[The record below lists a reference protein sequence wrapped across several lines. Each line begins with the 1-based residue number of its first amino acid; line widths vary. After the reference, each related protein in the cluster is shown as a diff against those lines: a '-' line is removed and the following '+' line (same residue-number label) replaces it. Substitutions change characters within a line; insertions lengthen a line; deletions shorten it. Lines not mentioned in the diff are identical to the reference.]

1 MENQF
6 RNHSGNA
13 NIVLALFACI
23 FLFSINNIF
32 AQEKVSSASKELQTS
47 CEWRFSGHIGQ
58 YIDKISEQ
66 RILNHDSWN
75 KIYPETEEAFRLRED
90 DQNYPQRGQWRGEFW
105 GKYILSVIG
114 ACRYYHSDELKS
126 RIKKAVE
133 GLLST
138 QDENGYI
145 GTYKHSDFVIG
156 NNWNVWSRKYTLWG
170 LVEAYQLL
178 QDESILVAAKRF
190 VNHLISEVGP
200 GAVDIVRT
208 GNFYGL
214 PSSSILQP
222 MVKLYN
228 ATGEKKYLEYAEY
241 IVDQWSQHP
250 EGLPDILNK
259 GLLGESVHS
268 WFPETDP
275 YRWAKAYEFM
285 SCVEGLLE
293 LYEVTGRQ
301 QYFEAGK
308 NIHAALVEWERS
320 PIGNIS
326 FNDKHAGSA
335 GLINTVSEICDAV
348 YWNRLSFKLF
358 KLTGEE
364 KYIDEIERTL
374 YNSLL
379 TAYNQDGTWCL
390 RRMRMSHV
398 HIPAMNHFLL
408 NHQCCTDNLPRG
420 LFQSAEGVL
429 TRRDDK
435 VYLSIFSEGEGN
447 VILPSGQE
455 AHIEIRG
462 DFLMKGNTKVIL
474 TLEEPEKFSFLIRMP
489 RWSSQTTI
497 KVNGDRVRGHVHDNW
512 MTVNRLWRE
521 GDQIEISFKLNGRGE
536 IFDTEKFDKMFHD
549 IKFYDQ
555 EWAKISFGRGGS
567 NEEITRRY
575 EHVKSLS
582 PDDALPHK
590 PAVTFFYGP
599 IALAR
604 DVRVTEGNIF
614 APVEF
619 TSVEDVKI
627 KSIRAPQGIW
637 KAFELDFGQGQ
648 KIKFCDYSSAGNTW
662 DNDSKFNTWCI
673 DILSML

>member
-1 MENQF
+1 MEKIQF
-6 RNHSGNA
+6 RCYFSLSNFIIIALVSFYLCTVNKAYSQKRNA
-13 NIVLALFACI
+13 IYPGEDA
-23 FLFSINNIF
+23 
-32 AQEKVSSASKELQTS
+32 VSCQ
-47 CEWRFSGHIGQ
+47 WRFSGHIGN

-66 RILNHDSWN
+66 RILNQDNWD
-75 KIYPETEEAFRLRED
+75 KIYTETEEAFRLRDD

-105 GKYILSVIG
+105 GKYILSVIA
-114 ACRYYHSDELKS
+114 ACRYYQSDELKS
-126 RIKKAVE
+126 RIQKAVE
-133 GLLST
+133 GLLTT

-170 LVEAYQLL
+170 LIEAYRLL
-178 QDESILVAAKRF
+178 QDESILIGAERF

-200 GAVDIVRT
+200 DAVDIVRT

-222 MVKLYN
+222 MVKFYN
-228 ATGEKKYLEYAEY
+228 ATGEKKYLDYAEY

-259 GLLGESVHS
+259 GLAGESVHS

-293 LYEVTGRQ
+293 LYEVTGKQ

-326 FNDKHAGSA
+326 FNDKHTGSA

-390 RRMRMSHV
+390 RRMRMSHI

-420 LFQSAEGVL
+420 LFQAAKGVL
-429 TRRDDK
+429 TKRGDK
-435 VYLSIFSEGEGN
+435 VYLSLFSEGEGN
-447 VILPSGQE
+447 VILSSGQK
-455 AHIEIRG
+455 AHIEIIG
-462 DFLMKGNTKVIL
+462 DFLKKGNIKVVL
-474 TLEEPEKFSFLIRMP
+474 SLEEPEKFGFLIRMP
-489 RWSSQTTI
+489 QWSSQTTI
-497 KVNGDRVRGHVHDNW
+497 KVNGDRIRGHVHDNW
-512 MTVNRLWRE
+512 MTVNRLWKE
-521 GDQIEISFKLNGRGE
+521 GDQLEISFKLNVRGE
-536 IFDTEKFDKMFHD
+536 IFDTAKFDETFHG
-549 IKFYDQ
+549 IKFYEK

-567 NEEITRRY
+567 NEEITRLY

-590 PAVTFFYGP
+590 PAMTFFYGP

-604 DVRVTEGNIF
+604 DIRVTEGDIF
-614 APVEF
+614 APVKF
-619 TSVEDVKI
+619 SSIEDIKI
-627 KSIRAPQGIW
+627 KSVKAPQGIW
-637 KAFELDFGQGQ
+637 KAFELNLGQGRN
-648 KIKFCDYSSAGNTW
+648 IKFCDYSSAGNTW
-662 DNDSKFNTWCI
+662 NEDSKFNTWCI
-673 DILSML
+673 LKKE